1 MELELTLLVCG
12 LVGRGFVLGVQEEL
26 RVKSRSLT

>member
-26 RVKSRSLT
+26 RVMSRSLT